1 MFLKKHFKL
10 IVIIFTFIF
19 SNVGFSSETND
30 HLYKVPN
37 RGNEFVSVRFENF
50 KSKNKIVVSLINKSK
65 NTIKKAR
72 DVIYIS
78 EDRKMTD
85 AFFNEEHGNIS
96 FFLLTSNSVDKST
109 GIEGISYNTFI
120 YDLDDD
126 DIYFNQIPIIKL
138 MNCIDGKD
146 IERNII
152 LKCEYK
158 TKEKILNYL
167 KTY

>member
-1 MFLKKHFKL
+1 MFLNKQFNL
-10 IVIIFTFIF
+10 IVIIFTCVF
-19 SNVGFSSETND
+19 SNVGFSGEIND
-30 HLYKVPN
+30 HVYNVPN
-37 RGNEFVSVRFENF
+37 RSNEFVSVRFENF
-50 KSKNKIVVSLINKSK
+50 KDKNKIVVSLINKSK

-72 DVIYIS
+72 DVIYVS
-78 EDRKMTD
+78 EDRIMTD

-109 GIEGISYNTFI
+109 GIKGISYNTFI

-138 MNCIDGKD
+138 MNCIDGND

-152 LKCEYK
+152 LNCEYK

>member
-1 MFLKKHFKL
+1 MLLKKYFSL
-10 IVIIFTFIF
+10 IFIVFIFF
-19 SNVGFSSETND
+19 SNVGFSSEINN